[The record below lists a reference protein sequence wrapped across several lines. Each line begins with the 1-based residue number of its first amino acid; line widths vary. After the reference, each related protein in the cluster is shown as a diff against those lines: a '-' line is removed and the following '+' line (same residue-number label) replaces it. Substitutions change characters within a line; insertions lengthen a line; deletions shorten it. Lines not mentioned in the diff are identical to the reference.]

1 MSSISFL
8 RSSSSSA
15 VFFAALDFA
24 VDLDAFEA
32 AFLVRLGVDEDFE
45 DFFRDRAVSF
55 EVFFVVM
62 SALYHSSR
70 DRLLGNHNQFLKNVA
85 ALTIVV
91 LQ

>member
-1 MSSISFL
+1 M
-8 RSSSSSA
+8 
-15 VFFAALDFA
+15 DFA
-24 VDLDAFEA
+24 VPLDAFEA
-32 AFLVRLGVDEDFE
+32 AFLVRVEADEGVE

-62 SALYHSSR
+62 SALYHSSGQII
-70 DRLLGNHNQFLKNVA
+70 LFGNHGLKNVA